1 MAKTIIITGAGSGI
15 GAITASRFLGAG
27 WNVALFGRRE
37 EPLKKIAANHPQA
50 LVLPCDVVDET
61 AVDAAFDKVITRFG
75 HLDTLFNNAGIGVFG
90 GSIDELSVADW
101 RACIDINLT
110 GSFICARAA
119 FGVMRGQT
127 PMGGRIINNGSISAY
142 APRPGSA
149 PYTASKFAIT
159 GLTKTI
165 ALDGRPYDIT
175 CGQID
180 IGNAGTEMTERMAEG
195 IIQADGSIRG
205 EPTMDVENVGNAVL
219 QMAELPLEVNVLNM
233 TLMASKMPF
242 VGRG

>member
-15 GAITASRFLGAG
+15 GATTAACFLDAG

-37 EPLKKIAANHPQA
+37 APLIKVAAGHPQA
-50 LVLPCDVVDET
+50 LVIPCDVVDET
-61 AVDAAFDKVITRFG
+61 AVEAAFEKVSAKFG
-75 HLDTLFNNAGIGVFG
+75 HLDVIFNNAGIGIFG
-90 GSIDELSVADW
+90 GSIDELSVDDW
-101 RACIDINLT
+101 RKCIDINLN

-119 FGVMRGQT
+119 FRVMRGQT

-165 ALDGRPYDIT
+165 ALDGRPYDIN

-180 IGNAGTEMTERMAEG
+180 IGNAGTEMTVKIAKG
-195 IIQADGSIRG
+195 IIQADGSIRE
-205 EPTMDVENVGNAVL
+205 EPTMDVANVANAVL
-219 QMAELPLEVNVLNM
+219 HMADLPLDVNILNM
-233 TLMASKMPF
+233 TVMASKMPF

>member
-1 MAKTIIITGAGSGI
+1 MARTIIITGAGSGI
-15 GAITASRFLGAG
+15 GATTATRFLDAG
-27 WNVALFGRRE
+27 WNVALFGRRQS
-37 EPLKKIAANHPQA
+37 PLNAVATGYPQA
-50 LVLPCDVVDET
+50 LVVPCDVVDEA
-61 AVDAAFDKVITRFG
+61 AVDAAFEQVIAKFG
-75 HLDTLFNNAGIGVFG
+75 HLDTIFNNAGIGVFG

-101 RACIDINLT
+101 RNCIDINLN

-119 FGVMRGQT
+119 FRIMRNQT

-165 ALDGRPYDIT
+165 ALDGRDYNIT

-180 IGNAGTEMTERMAEG
+180 IGNAGTEMTVKIAKG
-195 IIQADGSIRG
+195 IIQADGSIRE
-205 EPTMDVENVGNAVL
+205 EPTMDVANVANAVL
-219 QMAELPLEVNVLNM
+219 HMADLPLDVNILNM
-233 TLMASKMPF
+233 TVMASKMPF